1 MSASKSSVAISKAL
15 TRFGLPSDLRDI
27 MDTANDMLFGI
38 VGAAVF
44 VLVYKGTEWYQLKR
58 AHPKQARPGRS

>member
-1 MSASKSSVAISKAL
+1 
-15 TRFGLPSDLRDI
+15 

-38 VGAAVF
+38 VGATVF

-58 AHPKQARPGRS
+58 TQPKRVRKRRT